1 MPKLIT
7 CAASCMLTLASVVH
21 SADGRSIS
29 RMGVSATDSLPGVAI
44 TCTDFRTVGELTV
57 RAQRLHAT
65 GLIDAAWTPAADRL
79 CLGTAAEVTSQQ
91 VPDGA
96 GGALVVWEV
105 PGVDGTD
112 LRAIRL
118 DHDGRVAS
126 GWPVGGV
133 VLCAAEG
140 SQYGVAL
147 APDGQGG
154 TFAAW
159 TDAREP
165 GTRRVHAQHVMS
177 DAQLAWGADG
187 RAVGPTGDDQASPS
201 IAATAAGGALVV
213 WRDEHGGPAR
223 ILATALEADG
233 SSPSAYGNPVSD
245 TLAESRTPWL
255 VPSSDGTSILVW
267 VAGAM
272 GAERLRA
279 AKLGPDGV
287 RSGTWPAGG
296 LDLGGIDGEPLL
308 PAACPDGQ
316 GGALLA
322 WRDGAAG
329 QVRAQRVS
337 GTGTALWAQGGQ
349 TVSDVSSLQHAP
361 ALVCDGAGGALL
373 VWEDTRSG
381 EEADLWAQHVS
392 GSGERVWPADGVPV
406 CLATGH
412 QFAPAAASDTA
423 GGLLVTW
430 VDGPSSARASFL
442 RSRPE
447 GREPLPLL
455 RQVECEAGR
464 VRLVWEAA
472 PVPERRLVLERRVT
486 DGEWGEP
493 RTLTVDGAGLAAHE
507 DRDLLPGMRVG
518 YRLRIERG
526 REVMLTPSIELEV
539 PLPRPLALHSVRV
552 DAAGR
557 MLSMAVTLVSN
568 APAQFEV
575 LDVQGRRIESQS
587 LGSPGAGDHLL
598 RVALRDRLAPA
609 LFFVRLR
616 QGAVVRTARLVVV
629 R

>member
-1 MPKLIT
+1 MHKVIACAVLYALALAP
-7 CAASCMLTLASVVH
+7 AASSAGDRSVATMES
-21 SADGRSIS
+21 SA
-29 RMGVSATDSLPGVAI
+29 ADSLPGVPVM
-44 TCTDFRTVGELTV
+44 CTDFRTIGNLTV
-57 RAQRLHAT
+57 RAQRLQQD
-65 GLIDAAWTPAADRL
+65 GLVDAAWVPDAGRL
-79 CLGTAAEVTSQQ
+79 CLGTAAEVTSRL

-96 GGALVVWEV
+96 GGAIVVWEV
-105 PGVDGTD
+105 PGTDATD
-112 LRAIRL
+112 LRVVRL
-118 DHDGRVAS
+118 DRLGRVAA
-126 GWPVGGV
+126 GWPVGGAM
-133 VLCAAEG
+133 LCAANG
-140 SQYGVAL
+140 AQYGVAL

-154 TFAAW
+154 AFAAW
-159 TDAREP
+159 TDARES
-165 GTRRVHAQHVMS
+165 GTRRVYAQHVMG
-177 DAQLAWGADG
+177 DAQQAWGPDG
-187 RAVGPTGDDQASPS
+187 RMVNAMGEDQASPA
-201 IAATAAGGALVV
+201 IAAAPSGGAVVV
-213 WRDEHGGPAR
+213 WRDERAGTAR
-223 ILATALEADG
+223 ILAATIAPDG
-233 SSPSAYGNPVSD
+233 SSTSGAGSAVSD
-245 TLAESRTPWL
+245 TLADSRTPL
-255 VPSSDGTSILVW
+255 LIPAFAGTCILTW
-267 VAGAM
+267 VTGGP

-279 AKLGPDGV
+279 LKLGPEGAPDGAWPG
-287 RSGTWPAGG
+287 SGI
-296 LDLGGIDGEPLL
+296 DLGGIDGEPSP
-308 PAACPDGQ
+308 PAVGPDGI
-316 GGALLA
+316 GGALVSWVDA
-322 WRDGAAG
+322 SQR
-329 QVRAQRVS
+329 VRAQRVS
-337 GTGTALWAQGGQ
+337 GTGTALWEEGGRR
-349 TVSDVSSLQHAP
+349 VCDLPSPQHAP
-361 ALVCDGAGGALL
+361 ALVGDGAGGALL
-373 VWEDTRSG
+373 VWEDTRAG

-392 GSGERVWPADGVPV
+392 GSGERLWSADGVPV
-406 CLATGH
+406 CLSSGH
-412 QFAPAAASDTA
+412 QFSPAAASDTS

-442 RSRPE
+442 RARPE
-447 GREPLPLL
+447 GLEPLPLL